1 MISNN
6 KLSFNL
12 NDAKVPIQTINFG
25 GTDSFVIGN
34 DSR

>member
-12 NDAKVPIQTINFG
+12 NDDKVPIQTDVIISNP
-25 GTDSFVIGN
+25 TDSVC
-34 DSR
+34 